1 MAPFTVS
8 WRSREQEVTLLN
20 MGPDDQFLHFGRV
33 VPAGSDENAVYMRSL
48 RPGEEDTGEA
58 VHVPAGKR
66 LVIKA
71 GDLSFSSD
79 EIDARSPKG
88 RGGYAPVADTIW
100 TWYRMVGAEDQSLL
114 MLLLAAARRLDA
126 THVFWSA
133 TMDALDESRTAA
145 GIERRAILFRAL
157 AMAEVTVI
165 SLSRVVE
172 MLYRLERE
180 FCLGLRIPE
189 RIDSSRATLRRIRH
203 ALEHIDDRALG
214 KARDDTADSAMSI
227 FIQPHFVDQGVLTY
241 AGEGMVFT
249 TGLPVALG
257 HCRIPDLVH
266 RSLDIVYIEH

>member
-1 MAPFTVS
+1 
-8 WRSREQEVTLLN
+8 VTLLN
-20 MGPDDQFLHFGRV
+20 IGPDDQPLVFGRV

-66 LVIKA
+66 LEIRA
-71 GDLSFSSD
+71 GDLSFSSN

-100 TWYRMVGAEDQSLL
+100 TWYRIVGAEDQSLL
-114 MLLLAAARRLDA
+114 MLLLAVARRLDA

-133 TMDALDESRTAA
+133 AMDTLDQSRTAS
-145 GIERRAILFRAL
+145 GIERRTILFRAF

-189 RIDSSRATLRRIRH
+189 RIDSSRATLRRFRH
-203 ALEHIDDRALG
+203 ALEHIDDRAMG
-214 KARDDTADSAMSI
+214 KAWDETADSAMSI

-241 AGEGMVFT
+241 AGEGIAFT
-249 TGLPVALG
+249 TGLPKFLDD
-257 HCRIPDLVH
+257 CREVLMSVIDL
-266 RSLDIVYIEH
+266 RPRCEATRPTGPNG